1 MFGLPYF
8 MVTMD
13 EADSIDKFIKDNG
26 WPAFCSMVIETGR
39 RFPENYYVR
48 STHGRTTDR
57 ITIGR
62 PADFP
67 LDEKEQNIYAL
78 AKEGKIGKA
87 IVAGLEFI
95 ALVQEMSKKRYTP
108 VLDLRRS
115 FINDEISY
123 VVPPNSSDPFVKKLY
138 QTLISLE

>member
-26 WPAFCSMVIETGR
+26 WPAFCSMVIETSR

-95 ALVQEMSKKRYTP
+95 ALVQEMSKTRYTP